1 MLKSIQAAV
10 LALQRRQPST
20 SMLLVRHL
28 GGIALVPLGILDS
41 SIIPTFGSLDLLTA
55 WLAAGTPYLW
65 FYYAAMSTAG
75 SLIGALLTYRLGI
88 RMGREWIEKKIG
100 PKKYQRISNFMD
112 RWRGGSILISTIAP
126 PPFPSSWFFLAAGA
140 FSYPRKQF
148 YSSVVLGRGVRYS
161 LITLVA
167 AHYGRH
173 FLRYLRHPLHYLL
186 ISLIVTASLVTAV
199 WLFARHKNDKRLAA
213 EPQNL

>member
-1 MLKSIQAAV
+1 MVALTAAAV
-10 LALQRRQPST
+10 ALQRRKPST

-75 SLIGALLTYRLGI
+75 SLIGAILTYRLGI

-100 PKKYQRISNFMD
+100 LKKYQRISNLID
-112 RWRGGSILISTIAP
+112 RWRAGSILISTIAP
-126 PPFPSSWFFLAAGA
+126 PPFPSSWFFLVAGA

-148 YSSVVLGRGVRYS
+148 YSSVVLGRAVRYS

-186 ISLIVTASLVTAV
+186 ISLMITASLVTAV
-199 WLFARHKNDKRLAA
+199 WLFARRRDDKRFAA
-213 EPQNL
+213 ESQSL

>member
-1 MLKSIQAAV
+1 MLKFLTAAAV
-10 LALQRRQPST
+10 ALQRHQPST
-20 SMLLVRHL
+20 SMLLIRHL
-28 GGIALVPLGILDS
+28 GGIALVPLGMLDS

-75 SLIGALLTYRLGI
+75 SLIGAILTYRLGI
-88 RMGREWIEKKIG
+88 RMGREWIQKKIG
-100 PKKYQRISNFMD
+100 PKKYQKIRNLIE
-112 RWRGGSILISTIAP
+112 RWHAGSILISTIAP
-126 PPFPSSWFFLAAGA
+126 PPFPSSWFFLVAGA
-140 FSYPRKQF
+140 FSFPKKQF
-148 YSSVVLGRGVRYS
+148 YSAVLVGRAVRYA
-161 LITLVA
+161 LLTAVA

-199 WLFARHKNDKRLAA
+199 WLFARHKDGKRLEA
-213 EPQNL
+213 EPQHL